1 MSWSELMSL
10 SKIQRTVLP
19 IAVMALL
26 GGCLGCS
33 VHPPRSIYQLSKIDS
48 EYFLLSP
55 DAGSTPGD
63 HQTIRIRR
71 PHDIENQKNMP
82 TLDCSI
88 KGPWFSLYPDAG
100 NSPFWIAETPS
111 ASASQ
116 RSGGTIDM
124 KDQWQ
129 TFARALYGLQQKRC
143 FASIH
148 EYLSVEQKI
157 AASVSA
163 PAADTLFYR
172 YGYGPG
178 GYVDLTPGMQLQIE
192 RDFFG
197 PHTPEQ
203 PPNTNYRG
211 TTVTYYMVSGDTGS
225 GTKLM
230 FLKTE
235 KRSMGATT
243 PEVDTSDVSLATEF
257 AAAPRLRLFLE
268 DLVVSGND
276 KSPAMLIGAP
286 IAQDLNDATQA
297 IEGDPRI
304 SCQALL
310 RWHVTCAF
318 FPGLV
323 TVSPM
328 LQIVVNG
335 SPTYVPIGSRLWA
348 VIPQTT
354 NAQQP
359 AVMRTLRVRRWFD
372 NKTVDLRFTPN
383 TDDISQLFLFGGDQ
397 ITWSRTTGA
406 KR

>member
-1 MSWSELMSL
+1 MSL
-10 SKIQRTVLP
+10 SKIRRTLLP
-19 IAVMALL
+19 IAVMALV
-26 GGCLGCS
+26 GGCLGCAVRS
-33 VHPPRSIYQLSKIDS
+33 PRSIYQLSKIDS

-55 DAGSTPGD
+55 DAGSTSGD

-71 PHDIENQKNMP
+71 PRDIANENKMP
-82 TLDCSI
+82 ARDCSI
-88 KGPWFSLYPDAG
+88 KGPWFSLYSDAG
-100 NSPFWIAETPS
+100 NSSFWIAETPS
-111 ASASQ
+111 TSASQ
-116 RSGGTIDM
+116 KSAGTIEM

-129 TFARALYGLQQKRC
+129 SFERALYGLQQRRC
-143 FASIH
+143 FASLR
-148 EYLSVEQKI
+148 EYLSVRQRI
-157 AASVSA
+157 AESVSA

-203 PPNTNYRG
+203 PPLTNYRG
-211 TTVTYYMVSGDTGS
+211 TTVTYYKVSGDAGS

-235 KRSMGATT
+235 KRSIGATT

-268 DLVVSGND
+268 DLEVSGGD

-286 IAQDLNDATQA
+286 IAEDLNDATQA
-297 IEGDPRI
+297 IESDPRL
-304 SCQALL
+304 SCEALL

-318 FPGLV
+318 FPGVV

-348 VIPQTT
+348 VIPQTS
-354 NAQQP
+354 NAHGP

-372 NKTVDLRFTPN
+372 NKAVDLRFAPN
-383 TDDISQLFLFGGDQ
+383 TDDISQLFLFGGDR
-397 ITWSRTTGA
+397 ITWSRTAAA

>member
-1 MSWSELMSL
+1 MPRSGILRKVS
-10 SKIQRTVLP
+10 P
-19 IAVMALL
+19 IAAMALL
-26 GGCLGCS
+26 GGCLGCAVRS
-33 VHPPRSIYQLSKIDS
+33 PRGIYQLSKIDS

-71 PHDIENQKNMP
+71 PHDIENQKKMP
-82 TLDCSI
+82 TRDCSI
-88 KGPWFSLYPDAG
+88 RGPWFSLYPDAG

-129 TFARALYGLQQKRC
+129 TFERDLYGLQQKRC
-143 FASIH
+143 FTSLG
-148 EYLSVEQKI
+148 EYLSVKQRI

-197 PHTPEQ
+197 AHTPEQ
-203 PPNTNYRG
+203 PPLTNYRG
-211 TTVTYYMVSGDTGS
+211 TTVTYYMVSGDAGS

-230 FLKTE
+230 LLKTE
-235 KRSMGATT
+235 KKSMGATT
-243 PEVDTSDVSLATEF
+243 PEVDTSDLSLATEF
-257 AAAPRLRLFLE
+257 AAANRLRLFLE

-286 IAQDLNDATQA
+286 IAQDLNEATQA
-297 IEGDPRI
+297 IESDPSI
-304 SCQALL
+304 SCEALL

-328 LQIVVNG
+328 LQIFVNG
-335 SPTYVPIGSRLWA
+335 TPTYIPIGSRLWA

-354 NAQQP
+354 NSNTS
-359 AVMRTLRVRRWFD
+359 RKGSGFTLV
-372 NKTVDLRFTPN
+372 
-383 TDDISQLFLFGGDQ
+383 
-397 ITWSRTTGA
+397 
-406 KR
+406 

>member
-10 SKIQRTVLP
+10 SRIQRTVLP

-26 GGCLGCS
+26 GGCLGCAVRS
-33 VHPPRSIYQLSKIDS
+33 PRSVYRLSKVDS

-55 DAGSTPGD
+55 DAGSTAGD
-63 HQTIRIRR
+63 HQTIRIPR
-71 PHDIENQKNMP
+71 DIESQKDMP
-82 TLDCSI
+82 GRDCSI
-88 KGPWFSLYPDAG
+88 KGPWFSLYSDAG
-100 NSPFWIAETPS
+100 NPSFWNAETPS
-111 ASASQ
+111 AFAFQKSA
-116 RSGGTIDM
+116 GTIEM

-129 TFARALYGLQQKRC
+129 GFERALYGLQQRRC
-143 FASIH
+143 FASLR
-148 EYLSVEQKI
+148 EYLSVKQRI

-178 GYVDLTPGMQLQIE
+178 GFVDLTPGMQLQIE

-197 PHTPEQ
+197 PHSPEQ
-203 PPNTNYRG
+203 PLTNYRG
-211 TTVTYYMVSGDTGS
+211 TTVTYYMVSGDAGS

-257 AAAPRLRLFLE
+257 AAAPHLRLFLE

-297 IEGDPRI
+297 IESDPRI
-304 SCQALL
+304 SCEALL

-318 FPGLV
+318 FPGVV

-354 NAQQP
+354 SAQQA
-359 AVMRTLRVRRWFD
+359 AVLRTLRVQRWFD
-372 NKTVDLRFTPN
+372 NKAVDLRFAPN
-383 TDDISQLFLFGGDQ
+383 TDDISQLFLFGGDR
-397 ITWSRTTGA
+397 ITWSRTAGA
-406 KR
+406 KK